1 MDRVNALA
9 IRRNLFAREPSLLA
23 GQGGNWIED
32 LKLFAAAA
40 IGGFVFFST
49 FIG

>member
-1 MDRVNALA
+1 MDRVSTLA
-9 IRRNLFAREPSLLA
+9 IRRSLLAREPYAST
-23 GQGGNWIED
+23 GEGTSWVED

>member
-9 IRRNLFAREPSLLA
+9 IRRSLLA
-23 GQGGNWIED
+23 QEPLALRPATSWMED

>member
-1 MDRVNALA
+1 MDRINTLAL
-9 IRRNLFAREPSLLA
+9 RRSLLAREPSA
-23 GQGGNWIED
+23 GHVTPWFED

-40 IGGFVFFST
+40 LGGFVFFST

>member
-9 IRRNLFAREPSLLA
+9 IRRNILAQEPSA
-23 GQGGNWIED
+23 GQALGWIED

-40 IGGFVFFST
+40 LGGFVFFST
-49 FIG
+49 FVG